1 MEIFGYRKLVA
12 YQKAKEVV
20 KRTYKL
26 LKKFPAEERYAMC
39 DQLRRASLSIT
50 SNIAEGVNRFSVK
63 DKAHFIEIA
72 YGSLMEVSSQFEIA
86 EDLEYISSEDRLSM
100 DFLIEEDARLLSG
113 LLNSYKPADSK
124 QWTNYS
130 KPTTDTNRR
139 PSERRAELVR
149 AMLSEKEEDEVKL

>member
-26 LKKFPAEERYAMC
+26 LKKFPAEERFAMC

-86 EDLEYISSEDRLSM
+86 EELEYISSEDRMSM

-113 LLNSYKPADSK
+113 LLNSYKPS
-124 QWTNYS
+124 
-130 KPTTDTNRR
+130 
-139 PSERRAELVR
+139 SE
-149 AMLSEKEEDEVKL
+149 S

>member
-1 MEIFGYRKLVA
+1 MEIFGYRKLIA

-20 KRTYKL
+20 KNTYKL
-26 LKKFPAEERYAMC
+26 LKKFPIEERYAMC

-86 EDLEYISSEDRLSM
+86 EDLCYITPEDRLSM
-100 DFLIEEDARLLSG
+100 DQLIEEDARLLSG
-113 LLNSYKPADSK
+113 LLISYKPSDSK
-124 QWTNYS
+124 
-130 KPTTDTNRR
+130 
-139 PSERRAELVR
+139 L
-149 AMLSEKEEDEVKL
+149 

>member
-12 YQKAKEVV
+12 YQKAKEIV
-20 KRTYKL
+20 KKTYKL

-72 YGSLMEVSSQFEIA
+72 FGSLMEVSSQFEIA
-86 EDLEYISSEDRLSM
+86 EELEYISSEDRLSM
-100 DFLIEEDARLLSG
+100 DMLIEEDARLLSG
-113 LLNSYKPADSK
+113 LLNSYKPS
-124 QWTNYS
+124 N
-130 KPTTDTNRR
+130 
-139 PSERRAELVR
+139 
-149 AMLSEKEEDEVKL
+149 